1 LLRFRNSRAAKADF
15 EQGVMIT
22 AIETG
27 PDRPAKEWVF
37 IPVLALL
44 GVILLGRRRRFVTK
58 AGAPPAGDA

>member
-1 LLRFRNSRAAKADF
+1 
-15 EQGVMIT
+15 MIT

-37 IPVLALL
+37 IPALALL

-58 AGAPPAGDA
+58 AGAPPGGEA